1 MENLL
6 LYGFECDFLLA
17 LFNKKIIKWWD
28 WFYSC
33 FFFFFEFEKVN
44 FQQVHALYI
53 SIINVIY
60 YISYL
65 PTDYINSW

>member
-1 MENLL
+1 MDLNATFYL
-6 LYGFECDFLLA
+6 LYSTEKLLNDEIDFILV
-17 LFNKKIIKWWD
+17 
-28 WFYSC
+28 S
-33 FFFFFEFEKVN
+33 FFFFEFEKVN

-65 PTDYINSW
+65 PTDYINS